1 MSEIERMKLEDMKE
15 FAALTDEERAEAIKR
30 EEYRL
35 EAIEVYDE
43 EWFKDHFG
51 KLECGCK
58 EHYYTLD
65 KEGQDSL
72 NICFD
77 SYGNIGSN
85 LWESVFV
92 ANIRCLT
99 CGQSPKAPQWYID
112 EFIGQVMGE

>member
-1 MSEIERMKLEDMKE
+1 MMELKDMKA

-35 EAIEVYDE
+35 KAIEAYDE

-51 KLECGCK
+51 KLACPQSDAECR

-77 SYGNIGSN
+77 SYGNIGSD

-92 ANIRCLT
+92 SNLRCLY
-99 CGQSPKAPQWYID
+99 CGQKPKVPQW
-112 EFIGQVMGE
+112 FINDFTEQLMGE